1 MTDPGMADATYVG
14 PMTPELVEQIL
25 DKVGQNMQHLAWK
38 EGICG
43 WLFGGRGARE
53 GCWELRQKG
62 VPMTPEL
69 VAQIL
74 NKVGQ
79 YVYQLAWE
87 AAYLWVFIVCVWGGG
102 VVMIKA
108 EGGMAP
114 AAALCVRLSRP
125 SRIFWVAPLADC
137 SVSLHCHRSKA

>member
-79 YVYQLAWE
+79 DVYQLAWE
-87 AAYLWVFIVCVWGGG
+87 AAYLCVFVVCVWGGG
-102 VVMIKA
+102 GSNDQGRGWDGTSSCIVCAAKPA
-108 EGGMAP
+108 KPHFLGSASGG
-114 AAALCVRLSRP
+114 LLS
-125 SRIFWVAPLADC
+125 
-137 SVSLHCHRSKA
+137 